1 MWYDRDE
8 LRLLSR
14 GGRVPPAVRAGPP
27 GGRGRDQLPGAE
39 PWVLQV
45 AVAAVAGM
53 LRPGR
58 SARQP
63 PRESAPAVGYA
74 DPEGYLELEFAV
86 GFAAEDEPWL
96 QSTQG

>member
-14 GGRVPPAVRAGPP
+14 SGHVPPAVRAGPP
-27 GGRGRDQLPGAE
+27 GPRHEPPLAE
-39 PWVLQV
+39 PWLLQ
-45 AVAAVAGM
+45 AARAALAGM
-53 LRPGR
+53 RGR
-58 SARQP
+58 GGRGDGPAA
-63 PRESAPAVGYA
+63 ESAPAIGYA

-96 QSTQG
+96 KSTQ